1 MNAIDMNKTIQLSS
15 RVRYRAVDDEGVVV
29 HLDNGQVI
37 VVNTVGLYIL
47 QQLERAITVENL
59 VTAITEE
66 FHITADAAYNDL
78 MRYLEELSE
87 QQVLQDWANPGT

>member
-1 MNAIDMNKTIQLSS
+1 MNTIDMNKTVQLSS

-47 QQLERAITVENL
+47 QQLERAKTVENL
-59 VTAITEE
+59 VTAMAEE

-87 QQVLQDWANPGT
+87 HQVLQDWANPGT